1 MAFKD
6 IEITREDLYLNIFL
20 SATGTGHLGFFSPYG
35 YILGGTQYIHIY
47 HPLVVEERTAGVYL
61 KHPTPTPTRLGSGKA
76 ISKDRT
82 SKPAGMLAQ
91 RLEQVL
97 GDW

>member
-1 MAFKD
+1 MDSSAPMGRSW
-6 IEITREDLYLNIFL
+6 EVL
-20 SATGTGHLGFFSPYG
+20 SISISINP
-35 YILGGTQYIHIY
+35 
-47 HPLVVEERTAGVYL
+47 PLVVEERTAGVYL

-76 ISKDRT
+76 ICKDRT
-82 SKPAGMLAQ
+82 SKQAGMLAQ